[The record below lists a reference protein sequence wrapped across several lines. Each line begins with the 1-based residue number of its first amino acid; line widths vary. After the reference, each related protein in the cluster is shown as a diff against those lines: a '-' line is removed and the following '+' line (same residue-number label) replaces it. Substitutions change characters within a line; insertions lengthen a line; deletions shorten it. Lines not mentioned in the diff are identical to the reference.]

1 MMNPSRKVISWSRQI
16 VGFPTLL
23 LSLVRDQVAIPLLVN
38 SVPGLGG
45 EVLCG
50 PRRWYPANVMRIFIL
65 IVSAVAALAAD
76 RAVDATYL
84 RRNINKVTAQA
95 DELSAPGC
103 QYRPVFGA
111 GDADSRIVR
120 GVARFGLVQLT
131 PASSCSTVSYAR
143 EEQIYFVLS
152 GRGQVLYNGE
162 KHPIQKDD
170 FLYLP
175 PGVSHGLSA
184 SSGGA
189 LDVVVMGYKVPAGA
203 DLKIPAKL
211 QIANLSEVKK
221 QVVGNHPPSTLYQL
235 MVGDTKSTRDRLS
248 TGHVIT
254 SLFIMEITPDGTN
267 SPHHHDREEE
277 IYLLLDGTGDMVAG
291 GGMDGVEGRHPSKPG
306 DAFFIRLNGTVGFY
320 NTGKTTAH
328 ILAIRSLY
336 PFGK

>member
-1 MMNPSRKVISWSRQI
+1 M
-16 VGFPTLL
+16 G
-23 LSLVRDQVAIPLLVN
+23 
-38 SVPGLGG
+38 
-45 EVLCG
+45 
-50 PRRWYPANVMRIFIL
+50 
-65 IVSAVAALAAD
+65 AD
-76 RAVDATYL
+76 RAVDPTYL
-84 RRNINKVTAQA
+84 RRNLHKVAAQP

-103 QYRPVFGA
+103 QYRPVFGS
-111 GDADSRIVR
+111 GDGESRIAR
-120 GVARFGLVQLT
+120 GLSRFGLVQLT
-131 PASSCSTVSYAR
+131 PASSCAPVTYAR

-152 GRGQVLYNGE
+152 GNGQVLHGGE
-162 KHPIQKDD
+162 KHAIRKDD

-175 PGVSHGLSA
+175 PGVAHGLSA
-184 SSGGA
+184 SAGAA
-189 LDVVVMGYKVPAGA
+189 LDVIVMGYKIPARMDPA
-203 DLKIPAKL
+203 IPAKL

-254 SLFIMEITPDGTN
+254 SLFIMEMTPGGTN
-267 SPHHHDREEE
+267 FPHHHDREEE
-277 IYLLLDGTGDMVAG
+277 VYLLLDGTGDMVAG
-291 GGMDGVEGRHPSKPG
+291 GGMDGVEGRHASKPG